1 MFCFTNVP
9 ERSYYKNKYALIWA
23 NFLHLL
29 FLLDS
34 YKIHGNILRKSPYY
48 SESAHIYLDTP
59 S

>member
-1 MFCFTNVP
+1 MFCFTNMP

-34 YKIHGNILRKSPYY
+34 YKIHSNILKENLPIIQKVHT
-48 SESAHIYLDTP
+48 AI
-59 S
+59 